1 MLTISIIVTL
11 VLNKRKCNLN
21 EMHKSA
27 TKIYS
32 TQQTIYFIGG
42 VHKSGTNLIK
52 DILNQLPQ
60 VSAPKCS
67 IPADVILGAGNF
79 LVSNML
85 RCRTFRAGVTAPGD
99 LSAFREY
106 PFEMKLKLI

>member
-1 MLTISIIVTL
+1 
-11 VLNKRKCNLN
+11 
-21 EMHKSA
+21 MHKSA

-60 VSAPKCS
+60 VRILFCS
-67 IPADVILGAGNF
+67 
-79 LVSNML
+79 
-85 RCRTFRAGVTAPGD
+85 T
-99 LSAFREY
+99 
-106 PFEMKLKLI
+106 

>member
-1 MLTISIIVTL
+1 
-11 VLNKRKCNLN
+11 
-21 EMHKSA
+21 MHKSA

-60 VSAPKCS
+60 VSVLFPPPRCS
-67 IPADVILGAGNF
+67 VLADIILGAGNPNFGFDIFGTSNQNF
-79 LVSNML
+79 LML
-85 RCRTFRAGVTAPGD
+85 YAEHNKNRAER
-99 LSAFREY
+99 AFGAERIVQ
-106 PFEMKLKLI
+106 K